1 MSWSHVTGLFLQ
13 DHKTP
18 LLLALETALEDEE
31 FDNSDVIKM
40 LLERGAVYDVK
51 DGVSYAVYNVTK
63 HVNLISYNED
73 TCIIHTQLQ
82 LYPQWSLWSYK

>member
-1 MSWSHVTGLFLQ
+1 MFLQ

-18 LLLALETALEDEE
+18 LQLTLETAVEDEE

-40 LLERGAVYDVK
+40 LLESGAVYDVK

-63 HVNLISYNED
+63 PVDQTLHNED
-73 TCIIHTQLQ
+73 NYIIHTQLQ
-82 LYPQWSLWSYK
+82 LYHQ

>member
-1 MSWSHVTGLFLQ
+1 MFLQ

-18 LLLALETALEDEE
+18 LQLALETALEDEE
-31 FDNSDVIKM
+31 FDNGEVIKM

-63 HVNLISYNED
+63 LVS
-73 TCIIHTQLQ
+73 
-82 LYPQWSLWSYK
+82 

>member
-1 MSWSHVTGLFLQ
+1 MSQSHITGLLLQ

-18 LLLALETALEDEE
+18 LLLALEAALEDGE

-40 LLERGAVYDVK
+40 LLEKGAVYDVK
-51 DGVSYAVYNVTK
+51 DGVSYAVYNATK
-63 HVNLISYNED
+63 HVNRTSYNEG

-82 LYPQWSLWSYK
+82 LYPQWSL

>member
-1 MSWSHVTGLFLQ
+1 MFLQ

-18 LLLALETALEDEE
+18 LQLALETALEDGE
-31 FDNSDVIKM
+31 FDNRDVIKM

-63 HVNLISYNED
+63 PVDQTLNNED
-73 TCIIHTQLQ
+73 TCIVHTQLQ
-82 LYPQWSLWSYK
+82 LYHQWSL